1 MRLFSGLI
9 IGREALM
16 TQGAALATS
25 ADNIANSNTTGF
37 KAQRTDFAN
46 LISDSEGSLF
56 GSPLEVGNGVKAQS
70 ITTIHN
76 QGPVEF
82 TDRALDFAIKG
93 EGYFVVSDGT
103 SQYYS
108 RAGNFQTNADGVLT
122 DILGNSV
129 MGYTSQSPDA
139 LSVIDLDALASTA
152 AATTA
157 VEVTGNLDIRT
168 PVTTPPVNP
177 VNFRALEAASS
188 FFNAVRAVDSL
199 GAVHDV
205 SLYFYHTA
213 NNADPLNFTVEAY
226 VDGSETGGQAGVP
239 TLIGTSQMNFL
250 ADGSQAQGAGSVIA
264 ATVPWSNGSAPGA
277 FNINLSSFTSF
288 GNRSFLN
295 SVARDGLSAGTVV
308 GTVIEKNGDLYARLD
323 SGERVLIGTLA
334 IADFANVNGLDKV
347 GDNNFVES
355 FDSGAA
361 NIGKPLAEGR
371 GEIQGEALESS
382 TVDLAG
388 EFVNIMKF
396 QRGYQAGSQVIQTV
410 NELLNTTLQI
420 A

>member
-1 MRLFSGLI
+1 MRLFSGLF

-16 TQGAALATS
+16 TQGAALATA

-37 KAQRTDFAN
+37 KTQRTDFAN
-46 LISDSEGSLF
+46 LIADSEGSLF
-56 GSPLEVGNGVKAQS
+56 GSSLETGNGVKAQE

-76 QGPVEF
+76 QGPVET

-93 EGYFVVSDGT
+93 DGYFVVNDGT

-108 RAGNFQTNADGVLT
+108 RAGNFQTNADGILT

-129 MGYTSQSPDA
+129 MGYTTLSPDT
-139 LSVIDLDALASTA
+139 LSAIDLDALASTA
-152 AATTA
+152 SATTG

-168 PVTTPPVNP
+168 PVTAPPANP
-177 VNFRALEAASS
+177 RNFRALEDAAS

-199 GAVHDV
+199 GVIHDV
-205 SLYFYHTA
+205 SLYFYHSA

-226 VDGSETGGQAGVP
+226 VDGAEAGGQAGVP

-250 ADGSQAQGAGSVIA
+250 PDGSQAQGAGTVIA
-264 ATVPWSNGSAPGA
+264 ATVPWSNGAEPGV
-277 FNINLSSFTSF
+277 FDINLTSFTSF

-295 SVARDGLSAGTVV
+295 SVARDGLSAGTVI

-323 SGERVLIGTLA
+323 SGERVLVGTLA
-334 IADFANVNGLDKV
+334 IADFANVNGLDKT
-347 GDNNFVES
+347 GNNNFIES
-355 FDSGAA
+355 NESGTA
-361 NIGKPLAEGR
+361 NVGKPLSDGR

-388 EFVNIMKF
+388 EFVSIMKF